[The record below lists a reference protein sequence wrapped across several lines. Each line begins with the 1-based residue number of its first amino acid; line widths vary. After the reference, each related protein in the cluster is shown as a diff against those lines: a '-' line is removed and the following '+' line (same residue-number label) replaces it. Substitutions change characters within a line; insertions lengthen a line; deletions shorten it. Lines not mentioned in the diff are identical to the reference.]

1 MICAASDERTGALQ
15 GGEDAPVLTLRYAA
29 PEAGA
34 SAEWHILYTPSYHE
48 RFSKPDT
55 QTFARKQAFETQR
68 LRDWLD
74 VGLS

>member
-1 MICAASDERTGALQ
+1 
-15 GGEDAPVLTLRYAA
+15 
-29 PEAGA
+29 
-34 SAEWHILYTPSYHE
+34 LYTPSYHE